1 MKNLVLEFM
10 TAYNHHLS
18 QNYHNK
24 MKVLYYK
31 IKNRNINFSIKYIL
45 KK

>member
-31 IKNRNINFSIKYIL
+31 IKNRTIYFIIKYIFT
-45 KK
+45 K